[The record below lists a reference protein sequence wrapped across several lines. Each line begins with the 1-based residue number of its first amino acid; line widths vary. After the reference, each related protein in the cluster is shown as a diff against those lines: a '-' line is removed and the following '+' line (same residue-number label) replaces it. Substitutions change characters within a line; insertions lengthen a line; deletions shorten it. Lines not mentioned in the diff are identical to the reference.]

1 MNKIKKISAAITA
14 AAILA
19 VAVPVTGV
27 LPDVMSVT
35 AFAGGE
41 EPFREGYEWI
51 DENDYHYEFVEI
63 GNDEYGARF
72 CGIDKP
78 TAIITSTFTIPSE
91 IRVTGNI
98 MGKEIDGEM
107 VLKVTQI
114 SYDYRV
120 GENFISL
127 TIPDSVTSTGQFF
140 KNSSNL
146 ESVTYEGKTYSRE
159 QFPDLYDY
167 INYGE
172 CDANGLW
179 IKNGVLTK
187 AEPNIGA
194 VVTIPNGVTRIKHT
208 VFEGFTNLTSVTIPN
223 SVTEIGIWA
232 FKGCTSLKS
241 ITIPGSVT
249 EICEGAFEGCT
260 NLAEVTIKDG
270 VTKISGGAK
279 YDPLVGAFYRCTSL
293 KSITIPN
300 SVTEIGYQAFA
311 GCESLTNVTIHGKV
325 TEIGEAA
332 FAGCTNLKSVT
343 ISDGV
348 NDIGEW
354 AFANCPNLTNVTIP
368 RSVSEISWG
377 AFSDCKSLTNVY
389 YVGSKE
395 DWEKIDICT
404 EFEGYDGS
412 KDLLNAN
419 IHFNSTGPSN
429 TPVTPTPITPNPV
442 TPNPVKPNP
451 EKVVYNASTDILGDV
466 DGDGKSTARD
476 ATAILKYAVGLA
488 VFDGNSMQN
497 ALVTGGEKPSARDAT
512 QILKMAVGLA

>member
-1 MNKIKKISAAITA
+1 MNRFKKISAAITA

-35 AFAGGE
+35 AFAGG
-41 EPFREGYEWI
+41 FHEGYEWL
-51 DENDYHYEFVEI
+51 DENGYYEFIQI
-63 GNDEYGARF
+63 GNNEYGAVL
-72 CGIDKP
+72 CGIGG
-78 TAIITSTFTIPSE
+78 STDVTIPSE
-91 IRVTGNI
+91 IHVTGNI

-114 SYDYRV
+114 SYDCSV
-120 GENFISL
+120 GENVTSL
-127 TIPDSVTSTGQFF
+127 TIPDSVTSIGWFF
-140 KNSSNL
+140 ENSSNL
-146 ESVTYEGKTYSRE
+146 KSITYKGKTYSRE
-159 QFPDLYDY
+159 QFPDLCDY

-172 CDANGLW
+172 CNENGLW

-194 VVTIPNGVTRIKHT
+194 VITIPNGVTQINHT

-232 FKGCTSLKS
+232 FKGCISLKS

-270 VTKISGGAK
+270 VTKISGGSK
-279 YDPLVGAFYRCTSL
+279 YDPLGGAFYGCTSL

-311 GCESLTNVTIHGKV
+311 GCKSLTNVTIHGKV
-325 TEIGEAA
+325 TEIGESA

-354 AFANCPNLTNVTIP
+354 AFANCPNLTNVSIP
-368 RSVSEISWG
+368 DSVSEISWG
-377 AFSDCKSLTNVY
+377 AFASCKSLTDVY
-389 YVGSKE
+389 YAGSKE
-395 DWEKIDICT
+395 GWEKIDICT
-404 EFEGYDGS
+404 EFEGYDGYNQ
-412 KDLLNAN
+412 DLLNAN

-442 TPNPVKPNP
+442 KPNPVKPNL

-466 DGDGKSTARD
+466 DGDGKTSAKD
-476 ATAILKYAVGLA
+476 ATAILKYTVGLA
-488 VFDGNSMQN
+488 EFEGNSLNN
-497 ALVTGGEKPSARDAT
+497 ALVTGNETPSARDAT
-512 QILKMAVGLA
+512 QILKMVVGLA